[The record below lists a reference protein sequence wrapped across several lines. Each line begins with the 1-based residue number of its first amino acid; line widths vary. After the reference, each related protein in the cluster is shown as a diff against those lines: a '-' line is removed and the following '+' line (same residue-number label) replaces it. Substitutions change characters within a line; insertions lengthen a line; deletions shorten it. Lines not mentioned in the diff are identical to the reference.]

1 MKRRLYLICYD
12 ITDPNR
18 LGKVGRFM
26 VKHAIRVQYSVFA
39 AELNAIE
46 LQMILAG
53 LEGIIDRKTD
63 DVRAYPLPRQG
74 EVALR
79 GRQMFP
85 DDVLLIED
93 GPNLL
98 RLREQECEEKVEQF
112 DFLAI
117 D

>member
-12 ITDPNR
+12 ITDKNR

-39 AELNAIE
+39 AELTAVE

-53 LEGIIDRKTD
+53 LEGIIDRNTD

-74 EVALR
+74 EVALK
-79 GRQMFP
+79 GKQMFP
-85 DDVLLIED
+85 EDVLLIQD
-93 GPNLL
+93 GHNLL
-98 RLREQECEEKVEQF
+98 RLREQECEENIDRF
-112 DFLAI
+112 DFMAI